1 MVLLGLFPVLP
12 LKALVARKVIRERMD
27 YEGYLGGRVKEELD
41 GLAGLAGWHVV
52 ENAKLEVLDLENGNE
67 LSKEAWWSVKPRLPR
82 NLEPFLVGFGSEFCI
97 IEKKG
102 TVKREWELR
111 DINGTTKILHLSKKV
126 LRANGGCHVFEQF
139 VEDGKLIRWDCFYGS
154 KGDLVLSE
162 WDCFSIEEKC
172 VLRTMIW
179 EVPEYNIKI
188 TNNMRTRRR
197 YIVMDA
203 ANPSPPRSIPDSRPA
218 VSSPSIFSSS
228 PIMTLS
234 STPPCIPYLN
244 HNVWAEGGF

>member
-1 MVLLGLFPVLP
+1 M
-12 LKALVARKVIRERMD
+12 
-27 YEGYLGGRVKEELD
+27 
-41 GLAGLAGWHVV
+41 
-52 ENAKLEVLDLENGNE
+52 
-67 LSKEAWWSVKPRLPR
+67 
-82 NLEPFLVGFGSEFCI
+82 
-97 IEKKG
+97 
-102 TVKREWELR
+102 
-111 DINGTTKILHLSKKV
+111 HLSNDI

-139 VEDGKLIRWDCFYGS
+139 VEDGNLISWNCSNGS
-154 KGDLVLSE
+154 NGELVLSE
-162 WDCFSIEEKC
+162 WDCFSIGDKG

-179 EVPEYNIKI
+179 KLPEYNIKI
-188 TNNMRTRRR
+188 TKNMKTRKR